1 MHRQDPRLRV
11 ALLCA
16 ENLPRMATVGECWVY
31 VQLRVGKHVMKSSPG
46 LWPHPEFY
54 EEFDLVARGLT
65 LTLTVHQKGLL
76 GLLAGPQIC
85 EFCLPDIHALLRDE
99 EVPVSLTSLEF
110 PETVLHIRV
119 LPMHSG
125 MDVACLQQLD
135 GEERAGRPLVVEEEA
150 AEFVDLLR
158 EFWDCATELQHI
170 GRAKARL
177 LRVEEAERHQLT
189 AEYECFAAQGEPQH
203 WLSFIALLLEE
214 ECVRQR
220 LTGEVVDVLVTAHRY
235 WEEQIQQMVDDTT
248 ARQAWEAY
256 CLAALRLLW
265 DEFRHRLDV
274 RTTEVLQRRAWG
286 VWRLTTWREEAER
299 QQLRLAATYD
309 RHKSLLVAEHVGRG
323 AVAQASSPEWQQL
336 ALACVVEEEAVRR
349 GEEELRWLVK
359 RWALDRQAVEEEEAH
374 RQQALALLERLLS
387 VETAEE
393 RLRENLA
400 VDFISQLLRP
410 PLEHCLAIEAT
421 LRQEVAAEWA
431 AALAVQRIT
440 WEAELT
446 VLEEQWR
453 RPQLEEQAEQSVG
466 LVGEYGRGTLTVAEE
481 EETCWGHLWKEVEA
495 ARRVVDFPLLE
506 TVARQELQEKWLSQW
521 WEKRKRCA
529 VFSLEVRNR
538 MLLVELYCAEVTERR
553 ALGMLCVSEH
563 SVAEHVMDE
572 RLVREAIVREEN
584 TAHPWLERV
593 GLLLEEMAERGSA
606 FLRFVEP
613 CLAAIRSQE
622 EEQWT
627 SIWREGM
634 NECARL
640 HLLLDEA
647 AERQE
652 TLRLEAG
659 IFHCLREAA
668 RAGVAAIH
676 QAQREKM
683 RAEEEAERSSLA
695 AAEDWRRQRV
705 FQLALET
712 MPLQICLARG
722 DAYSDSGTPLRPV
735 PPGGGKIP
743 LSTAPV
749 HAPLS
754 GGACDCLW
762 DSVRRMERR
771 GRPIPLHAGL
781 LLPASPFG
789 RWGRNQSRTREGAP
803 TGGSM
808 RGHQRELL
816 PAAATRHPAHFV
828 RPHPSLVPRRIVLS
842 AAVPRRPRPGSP
854 VPFGGMAAR
863 HGQEARLRRPAAALE
878 APRVGT
884 AWGRKLLLP
893 NPENRGHPPGLHVII
908 HVHLNPHPSLFS
920 FPLCL
925 TSTGVATALQSS
937 TWFFCPT
944 VFLDFSTMQCSIVGA
959 RGW

>member
-712 MPLQICLARG
+712 MPLQICLTCQLFQDPLVSLSKKRVQKVVVVKDVPFSALYRQVEEKFRCRLHLFMHRSLAEHATACGTACGGWSAEDVQSRSTQVSSFRPPHLAAGAAINLAREKEPPLA
-722 DAYSDSGTPLRPV
+722 DLCEVTSENYSLLLQPATPPTSCDPTPLSSLGVLFCRPLYPGV
-735 PPGGGKIP
+735 HGLAPPS
-743 LSTAPV
+743 LSEAWQRDMDKK
-749 HAPLS
+749 HA
-754 GGACDCLW
+754 
-762 DSVRRMERR
+762 SVVR
-771 GRPIPLHAGL
+771 LQ
-781 LLPASPFG
+781 
-789 RWGRNQSRTREGAP
+789 RWK
-803 TGGSM
+803 
-808 RGHQRELL
+808 HRELVL
-816 PAAATRHPAHFV
+816 LGEESFSSPT
-828 RPHPSLVPRRIVLS
+828 PRTEDI
-842 AAVPRRPRPGSP
+842 
-854 VPFGGMAAR
+854 
-863 HGQEARLRRPAAALE
+863 
-878 APRVGT
+878 
-884 AWGRKLLLP
+884 
-893 NPENRGHPPGLHVII
+893 
-908 HVHLNPHPSLFS
+908 
-920 FPLCL
+920 
-925 TSTGVATALQSS
+925 LQ
-937 TWFFCPT
+937 
-944 VFLDFSTMQCSIVGA
+944 DFMS
-959 RGW
+959 